1 MIWKYVMEAGED
13 KPPVPHVVVNIVHFS
28 ERQHSNI
35 THFWFDRQ
43 NKHKKNILIFGV
55 QVRYLHFHDI
65 TVLPR

>member
-1 MIWKYVMEAGED
+1 MEAGED

-43 NKHKKNILIFGV
+43 NKHTKK
-55 QVRYLHFHDI
+55 HFDFWGAGTI
-65 TVLPR
+65 SSFS